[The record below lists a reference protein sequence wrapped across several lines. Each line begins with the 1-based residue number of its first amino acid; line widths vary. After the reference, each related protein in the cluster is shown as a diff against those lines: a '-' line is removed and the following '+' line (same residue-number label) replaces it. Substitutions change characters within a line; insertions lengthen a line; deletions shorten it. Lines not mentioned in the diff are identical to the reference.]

1 MVDMFNTLRAQ
12 PLYNPL
18 LITVVEILLLSKTHL
33 RVFHVPGDENIVAD
47 GLSCSRYDS
56 VFHLVPIPDML
67 QAARMSYLE
76 PRASRTC
83 LSACS
88 RKRH

>member
-1 MVDMFNTLRAQ
+1 MFNTLHAQ

-18 LITVVEILLLSKTHL
+18 LITVIEILLLCKTHL

-56 VFHLVPIPDML
+56 VFHLVPTLQVYNFIPPQL
-67 QAARMSYLE
+67 TLGAEVL
-76 PRASRTC
+76 
-83 LSACS
+83 
-88 RKRH
+88 